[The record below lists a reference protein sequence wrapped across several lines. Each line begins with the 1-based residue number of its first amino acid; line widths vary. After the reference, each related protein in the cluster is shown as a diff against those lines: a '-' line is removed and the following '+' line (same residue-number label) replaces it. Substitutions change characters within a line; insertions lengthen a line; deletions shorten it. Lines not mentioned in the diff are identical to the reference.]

1 MNKKNLILAA
11 ANPQSSQMVI
21 WIVGFHREGKIGNTE
36 KNHEAKMRPIN
47 KPRLRLVS
55 ARYMEG
61 DCSHKTEFLL
71 HQNTFTHVPWKNMG
85 PTLFPEN
92 HRILLSFAVILE
104 ISFVVCSY

>member
-21 WIVGFHREGKIGNTE
+21 WIVGFHREGKIRNTE

-55 ARYMEG
+55 A
-61 DCSHKTEFLL
+61 
-71 HQNTFTHVPWKNMG
+71 
-85 PTLFPEN
+85 
-92 HRILLSFAVILE
+92 LE
-104 ISFVVCSY
+104 IKAKPDIWKVTALIKQNSFSIKIHSHMYLGKTWVPHFFQKTTESYCHLQ